1 MLEKDPQGA
10 VPHNDVVRLIGI
22 AALLWVSYM
31 LALAV
36 IDRVF
41 YPVPLFPTP
50 YYMVNGLNA
59 LLVLS
64 LAAWTELRHWL
75 GRACLPTVIGLMSV
89 SPILINQ
96 IFVVMLPSTPAIA
109 PENITLRLM
118 PILFMALALTAW
130 QYQWKQ
136 VVWFSLGL
144 AAFRLSLY
152 YVLPRPAAQ
161 LVLPPITALM
171 VQTISLLV
179 VGYFITSL
187 MQQLRAQHD
196 SLAQANAQLVHYA
209 GTLEQLTISRER
221 NRMARELHDTLAHT
235 LSGLSVQLETVK
247 AYLEV
252 NPAAAQTMLD
262 QSLTVTRSG
271 LQETRRA
278 LKSLRASPLD
288 DLGLALAISQL
299 AHSAA
304 ERANLQLDLIVPN
317 PTLALSPD
325 VEQCIYRVAQEAIA
339 NVAHHANA
347 RHLSVTL
354 ACEVDQVTLLIED
367 DGRGFDVRQGEQ
379 AGHYGLAGMR
389 ERAALIGARLN
400 IESQPGNGTRL
411 QLAIRGAT
419 A

>member
-1 MLEKDPQGA
+1 
-10 VPHNDVVRLIGI
+10 
-22 AALLWVSYM
+22 
-31 LALAV
+31 
-36 IDRVF
+36 
-41 YPVPLFPTP
+41 
-50 YYMVNGLNA
+50 
-59 LLVLS
+59 
-64 LAAWTELRHWL
+64 
-75 GRACLPTVIGLMSV
+75 MSV
-89 SPILINQ
+89 SPIIINQ
-96 IFVVMLPSTPAIA
+96 IFLVGMQPGPASI

-130 QYQWKQ
+130 QYHWKQ

-144 AAFRLSLY
+144 AAFRLILY
-152 YVLPRPAAQ
+152 YVLPRPTAQ
-161 LVLPPITALM
+161 PTLPPITALT

-187 MQQLRAQHD
+187 MRQLRAQHEA
-196 SLAQANAQLVHYA
+196 LAQANAQLVHYA

-252 NPAAAQTMLD
+252 DPVTAQTLLD
-262 QSLTVTRSG
+262 QSLAVTRSG

-304 ERANLQLDLIVPN
+304 ERANLKLDLSMPE
-317 PTLALSPD
+317 PLPALSPE
-325 VEQCIYRVAQEAIA
+325 VEQCVYRVAQEAIA

-347 RHLSVTL
+347 RQLSVALT
-354 ACEVDQVTLLIED
+354 CETDRVTLLIKD

-389 ERAALIGARLN
+389 ERAALIGADLN
-400 IESQPGNGTRL
+400 LESQPGHGTCL

>member
-1 MLEKDPQGA
+1 MLEKDPQAGA
-10 VPHNDVVRLIGI
+10 PHNDVVRLIRI
-22 AALLWVSYM
+22 AALLWLSYV

-36 IDRVF
+36 IDHLL
-41 YPVPLFPTP
+41 YPVPLFPTL
-50 YYMVNGLNA
+50 YYVVNGLNA
-59 LLVLS
+59 LLVLG
-64 LAAWTELRHWL
+64 LAIWPSPRHWL
-75 GRACLPTVIGLMSV
+75 GRAFLPGVIILMSV
-89 SPILINQ
+89 SPIIINQ
-96 IFVVMLPSTPAIA
+96 IFLAGMQPGPASI

-130 QYQWKQ
+130 QYHWKQ

-144 AAFRLSLY
+144 AAFRLGLY

-161 LVLPPITALM
+161 PTLPPVTALT

-187 MQQLRAQHD
+187 MRQLRAQHEA
-196 SLAQANAQLVHYA
+196 LAQANEQLVHYA

-252 NPAAAQTMLD
+252 DPVTAQTLLD
-262 QSLTVTRSG
+262 QSLAVTRSG

-288 DLGLALAISQL
+288 DLGLVLAISQL

-304 ERANLQLDLIVPN
+304 ERANLKLDLSMPE
-317 PTLALSPD
+317 PLPALSPD

-339 NVAHHANA
+339 NVVHHANA
-347 RHLSVTL
+347 RHLNVTL
-354 ACEVDQVTLLIED
+354 TCESDQVTLLIKD
-367 DGRGFDVRQGEQ
+367 DGRGFDVCQGEQ

-389 ERAALIGARLN
+389 ERAALIGADLN
-400 IESQPGNGTRL
+400 LESQPDHGTCL
-411 QLAIRGAT
+411 QLAVRGAT